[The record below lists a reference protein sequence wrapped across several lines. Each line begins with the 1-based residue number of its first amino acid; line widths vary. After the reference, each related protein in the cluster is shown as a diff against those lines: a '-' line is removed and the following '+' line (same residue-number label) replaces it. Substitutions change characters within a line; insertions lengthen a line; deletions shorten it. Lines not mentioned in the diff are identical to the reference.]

1 MIMSP
6 KFLHG
11 ANIADLAP
19 MTMLGEVDFISLYS
33 SKRSD
38 RLSFE

>member
-1 MIMSP
+1 MIIRP

-19 MTMLGEVDFISLYS
+19 ITIVGEEAFMSLYS
-33 SKRSD
+33 SKRSTM
-38 RLSFE
+38 LSFE